1 MEFTLQEGHI
11 LRISIV
17 LLFLFIWLVLQ
28 SIQKD
33 KAIRAVFFLLPAVVS
48 LEPILYIVC
57 SDNIIKNIVLLT
69 MLYSVL
75 VFLIL
80 KHYYKK
86 KKEVNL
92 QMLFIEEPLP
102 KNNKKIQKERNKRL
116 RQREKRKKKRF
127 AETQRQKR
135 KEERQKEMSLKTP
148 KTSNKQRHKHDK
160 K

>member
-75 VFLIL
+75 VFLIS
-80 KHYYKK
+80 KNHYKK
-86 KKEVNL
+86 KKEVKL
-92 QMLFIEEPLP
+92 EMLFIAEPLLQ
-102 KNNKKIQKERNKRL
+102 NNKKRQRKQKKRL
-116 RQREKRKKKRF
+116 KQREKRKNRRI

-135 KEERQKEMSLKTP
+135 EEQRQKELATRKQKTR
-148 KTSNKQRHKHDK
+148 SRHKHDK